1 MASKIQIWDNHWK
14 DTPAWAFLLL
24 LVALIGIMLTTFLG
38 AGLFFKGNHVI
49 AGLMGILIGVWIYFL
64 VYRTLKHKSEG
75 EHARGVL
82 TASTLLLP
90 FAGLAFFGGLAL
102 SNEHGF
108 RAQQFQEFD
117 ALASQIESQ
126 LRTQEAE
133 FERIGRTV
141 ITQIENDCRNAGNGT
156 TARKRSDRANEMKG
170 CYNVPACV
178 DCKNASNVNST
189 IPKLTAAIKQRFEA
203 PSLAETELKVFQQ
216 LVATRSI
223 RSHLA
228 QYNLQQIAQSAPAL
242 IQKVNAHRTSIVN
255 GLCPSARNQQT
266 LSPASL
272 NFQTSHDCS
281 SYNDIFCTGWG
292 WNPFLILIVLMTA
305 CLIPVAFGD
314 WSQKAVVTESV
325 ERGSDALGRPQAK
338 PL

>member
-14 DTPAWAFLLL
+14 DTPFWAFLLL

-38 AGLFFKGNHVI
+38 ADLFFKGNHFI
-49 AGLMGILIGVWIYFL
+49 AGIIGILIGVWIYFL

-82 TASTLLLP
+82 TGSALLLP
-90 FAGLAFFGGLAL
+90 FAGLAFFGGMAL
-102 SNEHGF
+102 SNEYGF

-126 LRTQEAE
+126 LQTQETE

-141 ITQIENDCRNAGNGT
+141 IIQIENDCRKAGDGT
-156 TARKRSDRANEMKG
+156 TARKRSDRADEMKG

-178 DCKNASNVNST
+178 DCKNPNNVNST

-203 PSLAETELKVFQQ
+203 PSQAETELKVFQQ
-216 LVATRSI
+216 LVATRNI
-223 RSHLA
+223 RSHIE
-228 QYNLQQIAQSAPAL
+228 QYNLQQIAQTAPAL
-242 IQKVNAHRTSIVN
+242 MQKVNAHRTGIVN
-255 GLCPSARNQQT
+255 GLCPNGRNQQT

-272 NFQTSHDCS
+272 NFQTTHDCS
-281 SYNDIFCTGWG
+281 SYNDVFCTGWG
-292 WNPFLILIVLMTA
+292 WNPFLILLALMTS
-305 CLIPVAFGD
+305 CLIPIAFGN
-314 WSQKAVVTESV
+314 WV
-325 ERGSDALGRPQAK
+325 ERAVITQSDEPAPESPGRPRAK
-338 PL
+338 TL